1 MEIHMPE
8 FQEAPLKMTSLR
20 APEGLFDRAREE
32 LGYASNQDMVVS
44 LVELA
49 LMQHLQRKMLRR
61 IADRPDGP
69 YAALLDPEFRAEARR

>member
-1 MEIHMPE
+1 MPATLPE
-8 FQEAPLKMTSLR
+8 FRDAPLKLTSLR

-49 LMQHLQRKMLRR
+49 LKQKLQRDMIRR
-61 IADRPDGP
+61 IASNPDGP
-69 YAALLDPEFRAEARR
+69 YAALADPEFLKEVRR

>member
-1 MEIHMPE
+1 MEIHLPE
-8 FQEAPLKMTSLR
+8 FQDAPLKMTSLR

-49 LMQHLQRKMLRR
+49 LMQTLQRKMLYDL
-61 IADRPDGP
+61 ANDDDSP
-69 YAALLDPEFRAEARR
+69 YVALLDPEFRKEARR